1 MSEQAAGLPGG
12 PQAPVP
18 PSRQASVDGPPGV
31 DVGLGRDSLEAWVDA
46 VFAEGGVLSRTT
58 EQFQP
63 RAAQT
68 EMALAVAQTIEAGGA
83 LVVEAGT
90 GVGKTYAYLVPALL
104 SGERVLLSTATKT
117 LQDQL
122 FGRDLPRLIES
133 LGLALKIALLKGRAS
148 YLCSHR
154 LALARQDAHLP
165 DRRAVQTLARI
176 ETWALSTRT
185 GDLAEMAGLD
195 ERSPV
200 IPLVTST
207 RENCLGSQCPGFKGC
222 HVHAARREAL
232 AADVV
237 VVNHHLFFA
246 DLAVRESGMAELL
259 PTVRVA
265 IFDEAHQLNETG
277 VQFLGV
283 QLATSQLLDFCRD
296 LLGAGLQLARGLV
309 DWQQVA
315 SQVERA
321 ARDLRLA
328 AGRGASGGRLAWNGA
343 TPEGTDPHAWDGGL
357 RDVAEAC
364 LAAMDALDTV
374 SEIAPDFQR
383 LHARAAALAQRAGR
397 FAGPCEQGSVRW
409 IDLGQQL
416 RMVESPLDIA
426 DAVRSKML
434 GLPGRSDAAGKAQG
448 GIAAPRDVDAGLDDW
463 LSAQEVSADD
473 GLPWSDDDQASTAT
487 PQPSETV
494 QADRAEHELDR
505 RHEPEPSRR
514 AWIFTSATL
523 GDDPRLRWFTEPC
536 GLDDAQ
542 VLRVGS
548 PFDYARQAGLYL
560 PPGLPRPS
568 DPTHS
573 SRVAEIAAQGAQQL
587 GGRTLVLTTTLR
599 ALRAIG
605 DALQLHFDGN
615 PSVEVL
621 VQGQWP
627 KRRLMERFR
636 EGQAHG
642 QPGCVLVASASFWE
656 GVDVPGDALQLVVI
670 DKLPFPPPGDPL
682 VEARSQR
689 LEQQGRSAF
698 GDYSLPEAA
707 VALKQGAGRLI
718 RSEQDRGVLV
728 VCDNRLET
736 MGYGRRLMAALPP
749 MRRLATPAAYAA
761 ALADLMSTRIP
772 DSGAMPASER

>member
-1 MSEQAAGLPGG
+1 MIGDADQPPGG
-12 PQAPVP
+12 AAMGSSPEGLT
-18 PSRQASVDGPPGV
+18 ASV
-31 DVGLGRDSLEAWVDA
+31 AA

-58 EQFQP
+58 SRFQP

-68 EMALAVAQTIEAGGA
+68 EMALAVAQTVEEGGA

-90 GVGKTYAYLVPALL
+90 GVGKTFAYLVPALL

-122 FGRDLPRLIES
+122 FGRDLPALVES
-133 LGLALKIALLKGRAS
+133 LGLALRIALLKGRGS
-148 YLCSHR
+148 YLCTHR

-176 ETWALSTRT
+176 ETWAQGTRT
-185 GDLAEMAGLD
+185 GDLAEIPGLD

-283 QLATSQLLDFCRD
+283 QLATGQLLDFCRD

-315 SQVERA
+315 GRVERA

-328 AGRGASGGRLAWNGA
+328 AGRGVAGGRLAWNGE
-343 TPEGTDPHAWDGGL
+343 TPESTDPEEWGGGL

-364 LAAMDALDTV
+364 LGAMDALDMV

-383 LHARAAALAQRAGR
+383 LHDRAAAMVQRAGR
-397 FAGPCEQGSVRW
+397 FAGPCEAGSVRW
-409 IDLGQQL
+409 VDLGQQL
-416 RMVESPLDIA
+416 RLVESPLDIA

-434 GLPGRSDAAGKAQG
+434 GSQRRVGGADAA
-448 GIAAPRDVDAGLDDW
+448 APGLATVDAGLDDW
-463 LSAQEVSADD
+463 LDSRDSHRPTDD
-473 GLPWSDDDQASTAT
+473 EEAPWTDDDV
-487 PQPSETV
+487 PIP
-494 QADRAEHELDR
+494 
-505 RHEPEPSRR
+505 EPAAAEPSRR
-514 AWIFTSATL
+514 SWIFTSATL

-536 GLDDAQ
+536 GLEDAQ

-568 DPTHS
+568 DPGHS
-573 SRVAEIAAQGAQQL
+573 SQVAQIAARGSEKL

-599 ALRAIG
+599 ALRSIG
-605 DALQLHFDGN
+605 EALQAHFDG
-615 PSVEVL
+615 SSAVEVL

-636 EGQAHG
+636 EGQAQG

-656 GVDVPGDALQLVVI
+656 GVDIPGDALQLVVI

-689 LEQQGRSAF
+689 LQQQGRSAF
-698 GDYSLPEAA
+698 ADYSLPEAA

-718 RSEQDRGVLV
+718 RSEGDRGVLV
-728 VCDNRLET
+728 VCDSRLQS
-736 MGYGRRLMAALPP
+736 MGYGRRLLAALPP
-749 MRRLATPAAYAA
+749 MRRLKTPADYEA
-761 ALADLMSTRIP
+761 ALADLRVPQT
-772 DSGAMPASER
+772 PAGQSVDG